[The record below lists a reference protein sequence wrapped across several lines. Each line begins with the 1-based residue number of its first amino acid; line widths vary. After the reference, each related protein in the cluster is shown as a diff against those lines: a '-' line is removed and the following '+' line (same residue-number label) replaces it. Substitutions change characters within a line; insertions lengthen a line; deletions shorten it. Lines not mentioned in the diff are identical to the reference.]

1 LVAGDLH
8 ALYVR
13 LSDAELNEKCRA

>member
-1 LVAGDLH
+1 LVAGDLQ